1 MRIIC
6 ASAGTGKTHR
16 LSLEY
21 LAIVLQYY
29 GKAEFNLDSIL
40 ALTFTRKATAE
51 IRQRIV
57 AQLSLLTGKEPKD
70 QKERESLM
78 QNLRQLVPAETPLL
92 TQAELN
98 ALLSARH
105 EIICDASRMQ
115 VMTIDSYISH
125 IFRNI
130 VRPLRNI
137 ETYEIDTEAIRKR
150 MPYLLNHLMKPE
162 FRIRLNRLLSRK
174 VNRSLDTYTSF
185 FTSLIKLRW
194 LYYMITKRLSSELQ
208 TENPRLLSLATQG
221 NLQNHQAAFLDAM
234 QTIIETISG
243 ICSTEN
249 KAQLPDYFN
258 KAFSDLIVLD
268 AKSPAAIMKNLE
280 NLSSSKALSLLSIL
294 DEHFWNKKKISEK
307 KYPNDSEILHTN
319 LRIARQN
326 LADHL
331 MLNLYLPEQ
340 QEILELWQIILTEYD
355 RLIYRYKN
363 MTYDDISWFSFEAL
377 FSSDPPFLEP
387 ESAVSATEFYQF
399 LSHRTRFLLI
409 DEFQDTSLIQF
420 NILKPIIEE
429 LTAGEGSKP
438 FGGLVVVGDEKQS
451 IFGWRGG
458 QRDLLLN
465 LQGIFPSLGEVQ
477 TERLERSWRCGPT
490 VMQFI
495 NSVFMQPNVH
505 NYLAGKGMSWQ
516 YQMISS
522 ASVKNEPGAL
532 VELCLRNYST
542 AGAEQSNSQEMFAD
556 FVQRM
561 VVPALQDDPTGSI
574 AILCRKGKELE
585 GIQQALDDS
594 DVSSL
599 YQPDRSLAEHS
610 YLNPLLSWLRFVAWG
625 DYTDFV
631 AFLRSDYLRINT
643 ALLKETLKRIRDGKY
658 PADGTSAA
666 TNTVAADILSA
677 VKPPNIVAADIL
689 SATQPDFSGLP
700 LVHTLHALAKS
711 QTEKSPTEICRTMMD
726 TCLGSK
732 ILGQRD
738 YLNLHRWLD
747 ILVAWEIGQAEKGS
761 SIPDLLQFISENYA
775 TDALKQVSISSTDSL
790 QLLTIHKSKGLQFKR
805 VFVFYNLSSGH
816 RDDSSVLKWAVQYA
830 DKDFHLVSDFGISY
844 HYEKVLKAS
853 SYAHLWTNEQNR
865 ERLEEMNNLY
875 VAFTRAETKLH
886 LYFCYRGKDDWN
898 TYFTAHTENNL
909 PLQICNAALLAMQ
922 ACPMDERGIYQLVGQ
937 FPAAITKPV
946 AIEPAPAPVILD
958 HLSAL
963 QKVVH
968 HKTILPD
975 SLKENDA
982 TTNHELKKIWL
993 IDRPNLIGDLLHYY
1007 LSFIIRNTRAE
1018 HDYALMR
1025 CLRKFGGILTAKEI
1039 SEHSTRCVQTCQA
1052 NPWLFTSGWDK
1063 IFTEQELLYKGGLCR
1078 LDRLLLNTADKEA
1091 LIVDYKS
1098 GEVHDSDQLSTYAK
1112 ALSTLKAMQ
1121 GYHIESR
1128 ILFL

>member
-1 MRIIC
+1 MPANSMRIIC

-451 IFGWRGG
+451 HLW
-458 QRDLLLN
+458 
-465 LQGIFPSLGEVQ
+465 
-477 TERLERSWRCGPT
+477 LEGRAARSFAKSARH
-490 VMQFI
+490 F
-495 NSVFMQPNVH
+495 SQP
-505 NYLAGKGMSWQ
+505 GR
-516 YQMISS
+516 SS
-522 ASVKNEPGAL
+522 NRKV
-532 VELCLRNYST
+532 
-542 AGAEQSNSQEMFAD
+542 GAEL
-556 FVQRM
+556 
-561 VVPALQDDPTGSI
+561 ALRTHG
-574 AILCRKGKELE
+574 
-585 GIQQALDDS
+585 
-594 DVSSL
+594 
-599 YQPDRSLAEHS
+599 
-610 YLNPLLSWLRFVAWG
+610 N
-625 DYTDFV
+625 
-631 AFLRSDYLRINT
+631 
-643 ALLKETLKRIRDGKY
+643 
-658 PADGTSAA
+658 
-666 TNTVAADILSA
+666 A
-677 VKPPNIVAADIL
+677 VH
-689 SATQPDFSGLP
+689 Q
-700 LVHTLHALAKS
+700 
-711 QTEKSPTEICRTMMD
+711 
-726 TCLGSK
+726 
-732 ILGQRD
+732 
-738 YLNLHRWLD
+738 
-747 ILVAWEIGQAEKGS
+747 
-761 SIPDLLQFISENYA
+761 
-775 TDALKQVSISSTDSL
+775 
-790 QLLTIHKSKGLQFKR
+790 
-805 VFVFYNLSSGH
+805 
-816 RDDSSVLKWAVQYA
+816 
-830 DKDFHLVSDFGISY
+830 FGI
-844 HYEKVLKAS
+844 HAAKMCITIWPA
-853 SYAHLWTNEQNR
+853 
-865 ERLEEMNNLY
+865 
-875 VAFTRAETKLH
+875 RA
-886 LYFCYRGKDDWN
+886 
-898 TYFTAHTENNL
+898 
-909 PLQICNAALLAMQ
+909 
-922 ACPMDERGIYQLVGQ
+922 
-937 FPAAITKPV
+937 
-946 AIEPAPAPVILD
+946 
-958 HLSAL
+958 
-963 QKVVH
+963 
-968 HKTILPD
+968 
-975 SLKENDA
+975 
-982 TTNHELKKIWL
+982 
-993 IDRPNLIGDLLHYY
+993 
-1007 LSFIIRNTRAE
+1007 
-1018 HDYALMR
+1018 
-1025 CLRKFGGILTAKEI
+1025 
-1039 SEHSTRCVQTCQA
+1039 
-1052 NPWLFTSGWDK
+1052 
-1063 IFTEQELLYKGGLCR
+1063 
-1078 LDRLLLNTADKEA
+1078 
-1091 LIVDYKS
+1091 
-1098 GEVHDSDQLSTYAK
+1098 
-1112 ALSTLKAMQ
+1112 
-1121 GYHIESR
+1121 
-1128 ILFL
+1128 